1 MKLFLATAAAILLLL
16 GAGPAAGQVIEL
28 APAGTS
34 ASLDTGE
41 IDTRGL
47 ALSVQLCGGT
57 AGNVVSGTLTVYQ
70 GNKTGNLAALWT
82 ATLASQ
88 SGCDAASFAQLPGP
102 AAITR
107 VVFAHTA
114 GTYGAWM
121 YPVKR

>member
-1 MKLFLATAAAILLLL
+1 MKLFLATAAALLLFL

-41 IDTRGL
+41 MDTKDL
-47 ALSVQLCGGT
+47 AFSVQLCGGT

-70 GNKTGNLAALWT
+70 GNKTGNLTALWT
-82 ATLASQ
+82 VTLASQ
-88 SGCDAASFAQLPGP
+88 SGCDAASFFQAPGP
-102 AAITR
+102 AAISR
-107 VVFAHTA
+107 VVFTRTG
-114 GTYGAWM
+114 GTYGVWY